1 VLLQAYSIFKLSLK
15 KKKKFAL
22 VAKNTESTLAS
33 GAGLKRN
40 PIFKKDKPLKFHR
53 SVKDF
58 LKMII
63 INETEGHPI
72 FVGHL
77 NLDYGSSTNSY
88 YP

>member
-1 VLLQAYSIFKLSLK
+1 MPNF
-15 KKKKFAL
+15 
-22 VAKNTESTLAS
+22 
-33 GAGLKRN
+33 GL
-40 PIFKKDKPLKFHR
+40 KKDKPLKFHR

-88 YP
+88 YPLLSFLDP

>member
-1 VLLQAYSIFKLSLK
+1 MPNF
-15 KKKKFAL
+15 
-22 VAKNTESTLAS
+22 
-33 GAGLKRN
+33 GL
-40 PIFKKDKPLKFHR
+40 KKDKPLKFHR